1 MTEKIYDKVR
11 EDWLKAGYWIRR
23 VAPGKKSCRDQNW
36 QRQQAEIEQ
45 TAPYDGIA
53 LMAGSPMP
61 DGTTLGFIDV
71 DNEALTSTFRIL
83 LNPKCERRGS
93 KGTAIPI
100 RVDGNVGNG
109 KFYIKGA
116 PKPAVEL
123 MAHQSI
129 VVIPPTIH
137 PDTRKPYEWLGDSLL
152 MTNPADLPLVDSKS
166 LELIKALIEN
176 EHLLTILEGQGTH
189 SAGVAL
195 CGRLVHHC
203 DDDKLLKRIVSS
215 LFPPG
220 YEGDSLKE
228 LDGWISGARKKIESG
243 KWEKLDTGFIR
254 TKSGV
259 VVVCEKNTRLG
270 VEKLGVSIRY
280 DEFADRE
287 LIVVGDKSEVPVT
300 DNIECTLR
308 SQLDLEFNY
317 RVAPTTFRESM
328 RAMALERRFHPV
340 KDYLRGLKWDK
351 VSRIDSWLI
360 ECGEAEDTEYVREVS
375 KLILIGA
382 CRRIMQPG
390 AKFDEMPVIK
400 SPKQGTYKSTA
411 LRLLA
416 VKDDWFCD
424 NFSLDQD
431 SKTLIELTMGKW
443 IVEIS
448 ELKGL
453 SRGASDHVKALL
465 SRRFDRSRLAYGRIT
480 EERPRQFV
488 FIGTTNETEFLRD
501 ETGNRRFWPVEIVKV
516 DVQKLRAMRDQLW
529 AEAFQLEQ
537 SGYVVKM
544 DDALWEVANEIQERH
559 RVRDNPFVD
568 ILKER
573 LGEKEDGKI
582 TSVELMELLDIEP
595 GKINN
600 AQFKTLRSAMSE
612 LGWEYKKSMKIDG
625 TVKAGYMKG
634 RGAEVVCLPGRGSE
648 KPKDK
653 VAKRP
658 EY

>member
-1 MTEKIYDKVR
+1 MSPLNLVRNCAMTEKIYDKVR

-71 DNEALTSTFRIL
+71 DNEALTQAFRIL
-83 LNPKCERRGS
+83 LTPKCERRGS

-137 PDTRKPYEWLGDSLL
+137 PDTKKPYEWLGDSLL
-152 MTNPADLPLVDSKS
+152 MVKPETLPLVDSKS

-215 LFPPG
+215 LFPSN

-259 VVVCEKNTRLG
+259 V
-270 VEKLGVSIRY
+270 SY
-280 DEFADRE
+280 
-287 LIVVGDKSEVPVT
+287 
-300 DNIECTLR
+300 
-308 SQLDLEFNY
+308 
-317 RVAPTTFRESM
+317 
-328 RAMALERRFHPV
+328 
-340 KDYLRGLKWDK
+340 
-351 VSRIDSWLI
+351 
-360 ECGEAEDTEYVREVS
+360 
-375 KLILIGA
+375 
-382 CRRIMQPG
+382 
-390 AKFDEMPVIK
+390 
-400 SPKQGTYKSTA
+400 
-411 LRLLA
+411 
-416 VKDDWFCD
+416 
-424 NFSLDQD
+424 
-431 SKTLIELTMGKW
+431 
-443 IVEIS
+443 
-448 ELKGL
+448 
-453 SRGASDHVKALL
+453 
-465 SRRFDRSRLAYGRIT
+465 
-480 EERPRQFV
+480 
-488 FIGTTNETEFLRD
+488 
-501 ETGNRRFWPVEIVKV
+501 
-516 DVQKLRAMRDQLW
+516 
-529 AEAFQLEQ
+529 
-537 SGYVVKM
+537 
-544 DDALWEVANEIQERH
+544 
-559 RVRDNPFVD
+559 
-568 ILKER
+568 
-573 LGEKEDGKI
+573 
-582 TSVELMELLDIEP
+582 
-595 GKINN
+595 
-600 AQFKTLRSAMSE
+600 
-612 LGWEYKKSMKIDG
+612 
-625 TVKAGYMKG
+625 
-634 RGAEVVCLPGRGSE
+634 
-648 KPKDK
+648 
-653 VAKRP
+653 AKRTRALASKSWACQ
-658 EY
+658 